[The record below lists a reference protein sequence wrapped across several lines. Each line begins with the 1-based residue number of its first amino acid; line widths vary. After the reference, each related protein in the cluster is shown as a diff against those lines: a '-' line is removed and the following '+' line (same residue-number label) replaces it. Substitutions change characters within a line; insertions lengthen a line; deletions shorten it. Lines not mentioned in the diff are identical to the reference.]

1 MKEKLDIIQNQFG
14 LDVKRVED
22 SVYKVLNTD
31 KEINI
36 DKLQWALEECIL
48 ITSPRI
54 RYEKTGDINTK
65 IANVYY
71 ICLDIS
77 NKKSSYNYKD
87 KAKEEFGKVIYKY
100 YKYNPVEEHFITTIY
115 SKGE

>member
-1 MKEKLDIIQNQFG
+1 MKDKLSIIENDFG
-14 LDVKRVED
+14 LKIKKVADL
-22 SVYKVLNTD
+22 VYKVTNPD
-31 KEINI
+31 KEVNI

-54 RYEKTGDINTK
+54 RYEKTEDINTK
-65 IANVYY
+65 IARVYY

-77 NKKSSYNYKD
+77 NEELNYIYKD
-87 KAKEEFGKVIYKY
+87 KAKEEFGRVIYKY